1 MSLSP
6 GSLIHDRYSLESE
19 IGRGGMAAVYRARD
33 ETLNRAVAVKV
44 LSERGLGTAGRAR
57 LVHEAQAAAQLNH
70 PNIVTIH
77 DVGEVDGTPYIVM
90 ELVEGG
96 SLHDRASHP
105 GGDRA
110 SHRASHPEGD
120 RASHPEGDQPPITT
134 TDLVR
139 IARQICTALEHAHA
153 HGIVHRDLKPE
164 NVLLTADGTAKL
176 TDFGLALSIASRTT
190 TEGVIAGTV
199 FYLAPEQALGQP
211 LDGRTDLYAVG
222 VMLYELTA
230 GRLPFAAEDPIAVVS
245 QHLYTPVVPPSTYND
260 DIPAALET
268 LILQLMAKRPEE
280 RPASA
285 ADVRRALE
293 SIDLSPAKAGR
304 AAPASMLERIARGH
318 LVARERELHEA
329 RSLWQQAAD
338 GRSQVLLIS
347 GEPGVGKTRL
357 TRELAAQAAVT
368 GGTVLTGECYAEA
381 GAPYAPIS
389 QIIQQAVD
397 GRSPGELGLPE
408 FVLADLVT
416 LAPLLRARHPDI
428 PPNPPVDPQTEQQR
442 LSESVVLLFSALSS
456 RGPVLLV
463 LEDAHWADG
472 GTLSLLRHL
481 SRRSHQ
487 PDLRLLTVMT
497 YREVELDEAR
507 ALNEVLLDLSREHL
521 AARIKLTRLTRDQ
534 TGEMLAV
541 LFQEEITPEFLDGI
555 YRETE
560 GNPFFV
566 EEVCKA
572 LIEQGVLTREGGRW
586 QRPSMAEVQVPQ
598 SVRVAIQSRLAK
610 LPEDAQEMLR
620 RASILGR
627 EFDVDVLRRVCDL
640 DEDRLINSLEA
651 AERAQLIEELHR
663 PGEPR
668 SASPRFTFLHAL
680 IPHTLAEAVGGL
692 RRQRIHRRVAEALE
706 QLGADRLDELA
717 PRIGRHFAEAGEW
730 DKAAEYLLRAG
741 DQAYRLYAYQEAIE
755 DYEEALAVLRERKEH
770 EREARTL
777 MKLGSLYHFI
787 FDFPRSRRAYQE
799 GFAVWQSL
807 GSAPAGADLPPA
819 SRPFRFKWGRAA
831 TFDPLHT
838 ETTFDNAIADQ
849 LFAGLVERT
858 PEMDIVPDL
867 ARSWEIHEA
876 GRTYL
881 FQLWPDARWSD
892 GAPVTARDF
901 EVAWKRI
908 LDPAAASRN
917 AEFLYGV
924 KGARAYHLGELTS
937 PDAIGV
943 RAVDPLTLSVEL
955 EAPSGY
961 FLHVLATTAAVAIPA
976 HVFEKHGESW
986 TDPAHLVTSGPFR
999 LEAWRANENIV
1010 LTRNPDYRGRFT
1022 GNVQRV
1028 EADLGDIWDWDDLL
1042 KRYDAD
1048 DLSMTLVPEWKV
1060 EEFRHRHAGEYVTGP
1075 SAYTEWIWM
1084 NLKRPPFDDRR
1095 VRQALVHACDR
1106 EAMVAQRLRG
1116 LDPPAGGGL
1125 VPLGLPGH
1133 TPGIG
1138 LAFDP
1143 DRARRLLAEA
1153 GYSGGRG
1160 FPKVEMVVPTAV
1172 GELPHF
1178 EYLKAQWREILG
1190 IDVTL
1195 VSVGQPESNRRLRES
1210 PPDLAR
1216 FAWLADYPDPDSFL
1230 RVGLSYY
1237 GDVRWNDEYAGL
1249 VEAAGRSTDQGER
1262 LALYAWADRL
1272 LMQEAAVM
1280 PLVYGRVDL
1289 LLKPWVRKF
1298 PLSPVRFWF
1307 WKDVVIDDE

>member
-1 MSLSP
+1 MSLSS
-6 GSLIHDRYSLESE
+6 GSLLHDRYRLETE

-33 ETLNRAVAVKV
+33 EMLNRAVAVKV

-77 DVGEVDGTPYIVM
+77 DVGEVEGTPYIVM

-96 SLHDRASHP
+96 SLHDRASH
-105 GGDRA
+105 
-110 SHRASHPEGD
+110 RASHPEGD
-120 RASHPEGDQPPITT
+120 PEGDRPPASTADI
-134 TDLVR
+134 VS

-153 HGIVHRDLKPE
+153 HDIVHRDLKPE

-230 GRLPFAAEDPIAVVS
+230 GRLPFAAEDPLAVVA

-260 DIPAALET
+260 DIPPALET
-268 LILQLMAKRPEE
+268 LILQLMAKRPED

-285 ADVRRALE
+285 GELRRALE
-293 SIDLSPAKAGR
+293 SIDLSPGRAAR

-329 RSLWQQAAD
+329 RSLWQQVAD
-338 GRSQVLLIS
+338 GQSQMLLIS

-357 TRELAAQAAVT
+357 TRELAAQAAVS

-416 LAPLLRARHPDI
+416 LAPVLRAHHPDI
-428 PPNPPVDPQTEQQR
+428 PPNPPVDPHTEQQR
-442 LSESVVLLFSALSS
+442 LSESIVLLFSALS
-456 RGPVLLV
+456 RQGPVLLV

-472 GTLSLLRHL
+472 GTLSMLRHL
-481 SRRSHQ
+481 ARRSHQ

-507 ALNEVLLDLSREHL
+507 ALNEVLLDLGRERL
-521 AARIKLTRLTRDQ
+521 ATRIKLTRLSRDQ
-534 TGEMLAV
+534 TGELLAV
-541 LFQEEITPEFLDGI
+541 LFQEEITPDFLDGI

-572 LIEQGVLTREGGRW
+572 LIEQGVLTRQGGRW

-598 SVRVAIQSRLAK
+598 SVRVAIQGRLAR

-620 RASILGR
+620 RASVIGR
-627 EFDVDVLRRVCDL
+627 EFDVSILRLVCEL
-640 DEDRLINSLEA
+640 DEDHLIDALEA
-651 AERAQLIEELHR
+651 GERAQLIEELHR

-680 IPHTLAEAVGGL
+680 IPHTLAEAVSGL

-706 QLGADRLDELA
+706 HLSGDRLDELA

-730 DKAAEYLLRAG
+730 DKAADYLLQAG
-741 DQAYRLYAYQEAIE
+741 DQANRLYAYQEAIE
-755 DYEEALAVLRERKEH
+755 DYEEALGILRERKERD
-770 EREARTL
+770 REARTL
-777 MKLGSLYHFI
+777 MKLGSLYHAI

-807 GSAPAGADLPPA
+807 GSAPPASALRPA
-819 SRPFRFKWGRAA
+819 SRPFRTKWGRAA

-838 ETTFDNAIADQ
+838 ETVFDNAIADQ

-858 PEMDIVPDL
+858 AEMDIVPLL

-876 GRTYL
+876 GRKYL
-881 FQLWPDARWSD
+881 FQLRPDARWSD
-892 GAPVTARDF
+892 GVPVTARDF
-901 EVAWKRI
+901 EVAWKRV
-908 LDPAAASRN
+908 LDPAANSRN
-917 AEFLYGV
+917 ADFLYDI
-924 KGARAYHLGELTS
+924 KGARAYHLGQLAS
-937 PDAIGV
+937 PEAIGV
-943 RAVDPLTLSVEL
+943 RAVDALTLSVEL
-955 EAPSGY
+955 ESPAGY
-961 FLHVLATTAAVAIPA
+961 FLHVLATTAACSIPA
-976 HVFEKHGESW
+976 HVFDKHGAAW
-986 TDPAHLVTSGPFR
+986 TDPAHVATNGPFR
-999 LEAWRANENIV
+999 LEAWRPNEAVV
-1010 LTRNPDYRGRFT
+1010 LTRNPEYRGRLG

-1028 EADLGDIWDWDDLL
+1028 EADLTEIWDWDDLL
-1042 KRYDAD
+1042 KRYEGDE
-1048 DLSMTLVPEWKV
+1048 LSVTLIPEWKV
-1060 EEFRHRHAGEYVTGP
+1060 EEFRHRHADEYVTGP
-1075 SAYTEWIWM
+1075 SALTEWVWV
-1084 NLKRPPFDDRR
+1084 NLSRPPFNDRR

-1106 EAMVAQRLRG
+1106 ETMVAQRLRG
-1116 LDPPAGGGL
+1116 LDPPATGGL

-1138 LAFDP
+1138 LPFDP
-1143 DRARRLLAEA
+1143 DRARSLLGEA
-1153 GYSGGRG
+1153 GFPEGRG
-1160 FPKVEMVVPTAV
+1160 FPQVEFLVQASSREM
-1172 GELPHF
+1172 PHF
-1178 EYLKAQWREILG
+1178 EYLRAQWREVLG
-1190 IDVTL
+1190 IEVQPMT
-1195 VSVGQPESNRRLRES
+1195 VGTDEFNRRMKEA

-1216 FAWLADYPDPDSFL
+1216 SAWLADYPDPDSFL
-1230 RVGLSYY
+1230 RLGLAYN
-1237 GDVRWNDEYAGL
+1237 GDVNWNSEYAEL
-1249 VEAAGRSTDQGER
+1249 VESAGRSTDQRER
-1262 LALYAWADRL
+1262 LALYAQADLL
-1272 LMQEAAVM
+1272 LMEEAAVM
-1280 PLVYGRVDL
+1280 PLVYGRIDL
-1289 LLKPWVRKF
+1289 LLKPWVRQF
-1298 PLSPVRFWF
+1298 PMSPVRFWF
-1307 WKDVVIDDE
+1307 WKDVVMDEE

>member
-1 MSLSP
+1 VSLSS
-6 GSLIHDRYSLESE
+6 GSLIHDRYRLESE

-33 ETLNRAVAVKV
+33 EMLNRAVAVKV

-96 SLHDRASHP
+96 SLHDRASH
-105 GGDRA
+105 
-110 SHRASHPEGD
+110 RASHPEGD
-120 RASHPEGDQPPITT
+120 RPPDSTA
-134 TDLVR
+134 DLVR

-164 NVLLTADGTAKL
+164 NVLLTSNGTAKL
-176 TDFGLALSIASRTT
+176 TDFGLALSIASRAT

-199 FYLAPEQALGQP
+199 FYLAPEQALGQT

-230 GRLPFAAEDPIAVVS
+230 GRLPFAAEDPLAVIS

-260 DIPAALET
+260 DIPPALET
-268 LILQLMAKRPEE
+268 LILQLMAKRPED

-285 ADVRRALE
+285 GELRRTLE
-293 SIDLSPAKAGR
+293 SIDLSPAKTGR

-329 RSLWQQAAD
+329 RSLWQQAAA
-338 GRSQVLLIS
+338 GQGQVLLIS

-357 TRELAAQAAVT
+357 TRELAAQAAVS

-381 GAPYAPIS
+381 SAPYAPIS

-416 LAPLLRARHPDI
+416 LAPVLRARHPEI
-428 PPNPPVDPQTEQQR
+428 PPNPPADPHVEQQR
-442 LSESVVLLFSALSS
+442 LSDSLVLLFSALSGH
-456 RGPVLLV
+456 GPVLLV

-481 SRRSHQ
+481 ARRSHQ

-507 ALNEVLLDLSREHL
+507 ALNEVLLDLGREHL
-521 AARIKLTRLTRDQ
+521 ATRIKLTRLSRDQ
-534 TGEMLAV
+534 TGELLAV

-572 LIEQGVLTREGGRW
+572 LIEQGVLTRQGGRW
-586 QRPSMAEVQVPQ
+586 QRPSMADVQVPQ
-598 SVRVAIQSRLAK
+598 SVRVAIQGRLAK
-610 LPEDAQEMLR
+610 LPEDAQELVR
-620 RASILGR
+620 RASVIGR
-627 EFDVDVLRRVCDL
+627 EFDVDVLRLVCDL
-640 DEDRLINSLEA
+640 DEDHLIDALEA
-651 AERAQLIEELHR
+651 AERAQLIEEIHH
-663 PGEPR
+663 PGTAR
-668 SASPRFTFLHAL
+668 STSPRFTFVHAL
-680 IPHTLAEAVGGL
+680 IPHTLAETVSGM
-692 RRQRIHRRVAEALE
+692 RRQRLHRRVAEALE
-706 QLGADRLDELA
+706 RLGADRLDELA

-730 DKAAEYLLRAG
+730 DKAADYLLRAG
-741 DQAYRLYAYQEAIE
+741 DQANKLYAYQEAIE
-755 DYEEALAVLRERKEH
+755 DYEEALSILRERKER
-770 EREARTL
+770 EREARTW
-777 MKLGSLYHFI
+777 MKLGSLYHAI

-799 GFAVWQSL
+799 GFAVWQGL
-807 GSAPAGADLPPA
+807 GSAGPEAALRPA
-819 SRPFRFKWGRAA
+819 SRPFRIKWGRAA
-831 TFDPLHT
+831 TFDPLYT

-858 PEMDIVPDL
+858 PEMDIIPDL
-867 ARSWEIHEA
+867 ARSWELHEA
-876 GRTYL
+876 GRKYL
-881 FQLWPDARWSD
+881 FQLRSDARWSD
-892 GAPVTARDF
+892 GVPVTARDF

-908 LDPAAASRN
+908 LDPAVGSRN
-917 AEFLYGV
+917 AHFLYDI
-924 KGARAYHLGELTS
+924 KGARAYHRGELTS
-937 PDAIGV
+937 AEDLGV

-955 EAPSGY
+955 ESPSGY
-961 FLHVLATTAAVAIPA
+961 FLHVLATPVAYPIPA
-976 HVFEKHGESW
+976 HIFDKHGASW
-986 TDPAHLVTSGPFR
+986 AEPANLATNGPFR
-999 LEAWRANENIV
+999 LEAWRPNEQVV
-1010 LTRNPDYRGRFT
+1010 LARNPEYRGRFG

-1028 EADLGDIWDWDDLL
+1028 EADLAEIWDWDDLL
-1042 KRYDAD
+1042 KRYEGDE
-1048 DLSMTLVPEWKV
+1048 LSVTLVPEWKV
-1060 EEFRHRHAGEYVTGP
+1060 EEFRHRHADEYVTGP
-1075 SAYTEWIWM
+1075 SAYTEWVWM
-1084 NLKRPPFDDRR
+1084 NLSRPPFDDRR

-1116 LDPPAGGGL
+1116 LDPPGTGGL

-1138 LAFDP
+1138 LPFDP
-1143 DRARRLLAEA
+1143 DRARSLMTEA
-1153 GYSGGRG
+1153 GYPGGMG
-1160 FPKVEMVVPTAV
+1160 FPQVEIIVLSAL

-1178 EYLKAQWREILG
+1178 EYLRAQWREVLG
-1190 IDVTL
+1190 IDIQRMVL
-1195 VSVGQPESNRRLRES
+1195 GAEEFLRRMKES
-1210 PPDLAR
+1210 PPALAR
-1216 FAWLADYPDPDSFL
+1216 MAWLADYPDPDSFL

-1237 GDVRWNDEYAGL
+1237 GDVRWNAEYAEL
-1249 VEAAGRSTDQGER
+1249 VEAAGRSTDQRER
-1262 LALYAWADRL
+1262 LALYQRADRL
-1272 LMQEAAVM
+1272 LIQEAAVM
-1280 PLVYGRVDL
+1280 PLVYGRIDL
-1289 LLKPWVRKF
+1289 LLKPWVSQF
-1298 PLSPVRFWF
+1298 PVSPVRFWF
-1307 WKDVVIDDE
+1307 WKDVVMEEE

>member
-1 MSLSP
+1 MSLSS
-6 GSLIHDRYSLESE
+6 GSLLHDRYRLETE

-33 ETLNRAVAVKV
+33 EMLNRAVAVKV

-96 SLHDRASHP
+96 SLHDRASH
-105 GGDRA
+105 
-110 SHRASHPEGD
+110 RASHPEGD
-120 RASHPEGDQPPITT
+120 RASHPEGDPVGDRPPTST
-134 TDLVR
+134 ADLVS

-230 GRLPFAAEDPIAVVS
+230 GRLPFAAEDPLAVVS

-260 DIPAALET
+260 DIPPSLET
-268 LILQLMAKRPEE
+268 LILQLMAKRPED

-285 ADVRRALE
+285 GELRRALE
-293 SIDLSPAKAGR
+293 SIDLSPGRAGR

-338 GRSQVLLIS
+338 GQSQVLLIS

-357 TRELAAQAAVT
+357 TRELAAQAAVS

-397 GRSPGELGLPE
+397 GSSPGELGLPE

-416 LAPLLRARHPDI
+416 LAPVLRARHPDI

-456 RGPVLLV
+456 HGPVLLV

-481 SRRSHQ
+481 ARRSHQ

-507 ALNEVLLDLSREHL
+507 ALNEVLLDLGREHL

-541 LFQEEITPEFLDGI
+541 LFQEEITPDFLDGI

-572 LIEQGVLTREGGRW
+572 LIEQGVLTRQGGRW
-586 QRPSMAEVQVPQ
+586 HRPSMAEVQVPQ

-620 RASILGR
+620 RASIVGR
-627 EFDVDVLRRVCDL
+627 EFDVDVLRKACDL
-640 DEDRLINSLEA
+640 DEDRLIDSLEA

-663 PGEPR
+663 PGEAR
-668 SASPRFTFLHAL
+668 SASPRFTFVHAL
-680 IPHTLAEAVGGL
+680 IPHTLAEAVSGL

-706 QLGADRLDELA
+706 QLSGDRLDELA
-717 PRIGRHFAEAGEW
+717 PSIGRHFAEAGEW
-730 DKAAEYLLRAG
+730 DKAAEHLLRAG
-741 DQAYRLYAYQEAIE
+741 DQANRLYAYQEAIE
-755 DYEEALAVLRERKEH
+755 DYEEALGILRERKER

-777 MKLGSLYHFI
+777 MKLGSLYHAI

-799 GFAVWQSL
+799 GFAVWQGL
-807 GSAPAGADLPPA
+807 GSARPEAALRPAA
-819 SRPFRFKWGRAA
+819 RPFLIKWGRAA
-831 TFDPLHT
+831 TFDPLHN
-838 ETTFDNAIADQ
+838 ETVFDNAIADQ

-858 PEMDIVPDL
+858 AEMDIVPDL
-867 ARSWEIHEA
+867 ARSWEVHEG

-881 FQLWPDARWSD
+881 FQLRPDARWSD
-892 GAPVTARDF
+892 GVPVTARDF
-901 EVAWKRI
+901 EVAWKRM
-908 LDPAAASRN
+908 LDPEVASPN
-917 AEFLYGV
+917 ADFLMDI
-924 KGARAYHLGELTS
+924 KGARAYHRGEVTS

-943 RAVDPLTLSVEL
+943 RAVDPITLSVEL

-961 FLHVLATTAAVAIPA
+961 FLHVLATTAACAIPG
-976 HVFEKHGESW
+976 HVLEKHGAAW
-986 TDPAHLVTSGPFR
+986 TDPAHLATCGPFR
-999 LEAWRANENIV
+999 LEEWRPNEWIV
-1010 LTRNPDYRGRFT
+1010 LTRNPDYHGRFG
-1022 GNVQRV
+1022 GNVQRL
-1028 EADLGDIWDWDDLL
+1028 EADLAEIWDWDDLL
-1042 KRYDAD
+1042 KRYEAD
-1048 DLSMTLVPEWKV
+1048 ELSVTNVPEWKV
-1060 EEFRHRHAGEYVTGP
+1060 EEFRHRHAGEYVTAP
-1075 SAYTEWIWM
+1075 AAYTEWVWM
-1084 NLKRPPFDDRR
+1084 NLTRPPFDDRR

-1116 LDPPAGGGL
+1116 LDPPGTGGL

-1138 LAFDP
+1138 LPFDP
-1143 DRARRLLAEA
+1143 DRARSLLAEA
-1153 GYSGGRG
+1153 GYPDGRG
-1160 FPKVEMVVPTAV
+1160 FPEVEILLLSSL

-1178 EYLKAQWREILG
+1178 EYLRAQWREVLG
-1190 IDVTL
+1190 IDVQRL
-1195 VSVGQPESNRRLRES
+1195 VLGAEEFQHRMKES
-1210 PPDLAR
+1210 PPALVR
-1216 FAWLADYPDPDSFL
+1216 MAWLADYPDPDSFL

-1237 GDVRWNDEYAGL
+1237 GDVHWNSEYALL
-1249 VEAAGRSTDQGER
+1249 VESAGRSTDQRER
-1262 LALYAWADRL
+1262 LALYERAERL
-1272 LMQEAAVM
+1272 LIQEAAVM
-1280 PLVYGRVDL
+1280 PLVYGRIDV
-1289 LLKPWVRKF
+1289 LLKPWVHQF
-1298 PLSPVRFWF
+1298 PISPVRFWF
-1307 WKDVVIDDE
+1307 WKDVVMEEE

>member
-1 MSLSP
+1 VSLSS
-6 GSLIHDRYSLESE
+6 GSLIHDRYRLESE

-33 ETLNRAVAVKV
+33 EMLNRAVAVKV

-105 GGDRA
+105 EGD
-110 SHRASHPEGD
+110 PEGD
-120 RASHPEGDQPPITT
+120 RPPASTVET
-134 TDLVR
+134 VR
-139 IARQICTALEHAHA
+139 IARQVCTALEHAHA

-164 NVLLTADGTAKL
+164 NVLLSADGTAKL
-176 TDFGLALSIASRTT
+176 SDFGLALSIASRTT

-199 FYLAPEQALGQP
+199 FYLAPEQALGQA
-211 LDGRTDLYAVG
+211 LDGRTDLYAIG

-230 GRLPFAAEDPIAVVS
+230 GRLPFAAEDPLAVVS
-245 QHLYTPVVPPSTYND
+245 QHLYTPVVPPSTYKD
-260 DIPAALET
+260 DIPPALET
-268 LILQLMAKRPEE
+268 LILQLMSKRPED

-285 ADVRRALE
+285 GELRRALE
-293 SIDLSPAKAGR
+293 SIDLSPAKTGLAG
-304 AAPASMLERIARGH
+304 PASTLERIARGH

-329 RSLWQQAAD
+329 RSLWQQAAA
-338 GRSQVLLIS
+338 GQGQVLLIS

-357 TRELAAQAAVT
+357 TRELAAQAAVS

-408 FVLADLVT
+408 FVVADLLT
-416 LAPLLRARHPDI
+416 LAPVLRAHHPDL
-428 PPNPPVDPQTEQQR
+428 PANPPVDPQTEQQR
-442 LSESVVLLFSALSS
+442 LSESVVLLLSALSS
-456 RGPVLLV
+456 HGPVLLV

-472 GTLSLLRHL
+472 ASLSLLRHL
-481 SRRSHQ
+481 ARRSHQ

-541 LFQEEITPEFLDGI
+541 LFQEEITPDFLDGI

-620 RASILGR
+620 RASVVGR

-640 DEDRLINSLEA
+640 DEDRLIDTLEA

-663 PGEPR
+663 PGEAR

-680 IPHTLAEAVGGL
+680 IPHTLAEGVGGL

-755 DYEEALAVLRERKEH
+755 DYEEALGILRERKKH
-770 EREARTL
+770 DREARTL
-777 MKLGSLYHFI
+777 MKLGSLYHAI

-799 GFAVWQSL
+799 GFAIWQSV
-807 GSAPAGADLPPA
+807 GAARPETTPRPA
-819 SRPFRFKWGRAA
+819 SRPFRIKWGRAA
-831 TFDPLHT
+831 TFDPLYT
-838 ETTFDNAIADQ
+838 ETTFDNALGDQ

-858 PEMDIVPDL
+858 AEMDIVPDL
-867 ARSWEIHEA
+867 ARSWEIHEG
-876 GRTYL
+876 GRKYL
-881 FQLWPDARWSD
+881 FQLRPDARWSD
-892 GAPVTARDF
+892 GVPVTARDF

-908 LDPAAASRN
+908 LDPAVASRN
-917 AEFLYGV
+917 AQFLYDI
-924 KGARAYHLGELTS
+924 KGGRAYHLGQLAS
-937 PDAIGV
+937 PEAIGV

-955 EAPSGY
+955 DSPSGY
-961 FLHVLATTAAVAIPA
+961 FLHVLATTAACAIPA
-976 HVFEKHGESW
+976 HVFEKVGASW
-986 TDPAHLVTSGPFR
+986 ADPAHLVTCGPFR
-999 LEAWRANENIV
+999 LETWRPTELVV
-1010 LTRNPDYRGRFT
+1010 LTRNPDYRGRFG

-1028 EADLGDIWDWDDLL
+1028 EADLAEIWDWDDLL
-1042 KRYDAD
+1042 KRYEAD

-1060 EEFRHRHAGEYVTGP
+1060 EEFRHRHADEYVTGP
-1075 SAYTEWIWM
+1075 SAYTEWVWM
-1084 NLKRPPFDDRR
+1084 NLNRPPFDDRR

-1106 EAMVAQRLRG
+1106 ETMVAQRLRG
-1116 LDPPAGGGL
+1116 LDPPGTGGL

-1138 LAFDP
+1138 LPFDP
-1143 DRARRLLAEA
+1143 DRARSLLAEA
-1153 GYSGGRG
+1153 GYPDGRG
-1160 FPKVEMVVPTAV
+1160 FPEVEILLLSSL

-1178 EYLKAQWREILG
+1178 EYLRAQWREVLG
-1190 IDVTL
+1190 IDIQRL
-1195 VSVGQPESNRRLRES
+1195 VRGNEEFVRLMKES
-1210 PPDLAR
+1210 PPALAR
-1216 FAWLADYPDPDSFL
+1216 MAWLADYPDPDSFL
-1230 RVGLSYY
+1230 RVGLAYY
-1237 GDVRWNDEYAGL
+1237 GDVHWNSEYAEL
-1249 VEAAGRSTDQGER
+1249 VESASRSTDQRER
-1262 LALYAWADRL
+1262 LALYERADRL
-1272 LMQEAAVM
+1272 LIQEAAVM
-1280 PLVYGRVDL
+1280 PLVYGRIDF

-1298 PLSPVRFWF
+1298 PISPVRFWF
-1307 WKDVVIDDE
+1307 WKDVVMEEE

>member
-1 MSLSP
+1 MNLTS
-6 GSLIHDRYSLESE
+6 GSVIHDRYRLQEE
-19 IGRGGMAAVYRARD
+19 IGRGGTATVYRARD
-33 ETLNRAVAVKV
+33 EKLNRDVAVKV
-44 LSERGLGTAGRAR
+44 LGRPGLGTAGRAR

-70 PNIVTIH
+70 PHIVTVH
-77 DVGEVDGTPYIVM
+77 DVGEVDDTPYIVM
-90 ELVEGG
+90 ELVDGG
-96 SLHDRASHP
+96 SLHDRPPASP
-105 GGDRA
+105 AAMVG
-110 SHRASHPEGD
+110 
-120 RASHPEGDQPPITT
+120 
-134 TDLVR
+134 
-139 IARQICTALEHAHA
+139 IARQVCTALEHAHA

-164 NVLLTADGTAKL
+164 NVLLSPDGTAKL

-230 GRLPFAAEDPIAVVS
+230 GRLPFSADDPLAVVS

-268 LILQLMAKRPEE
+268 LILQLMAKRPED

-285 ADVRRALE
+285 GELRRALE
-293 SIDLSPAKAGR
+293 SIDLSPGGVGR

-357 TRELAAQAAVT
+357 TRELAAQAAVS
-368 GGTVLTGECYAEA
+368 GGTVLTGECYAEV

-397 GRSPGELGLPE
+397 GRTPGELGLPD
-408 FVLADLVT
+408 FVMADLVT
-416 LAPLLRARHPDI
+416 LAPVLRARLPDV

-442 LSESVVLLFSALSS
+442 LSESIVLLFSALAGQ
-456 RGPVLLV
+456 GPVLLV

-472 GTLSLLRHL
+472 GTLSMLRHVA
-481 SRRSHQ
+481 RRSHQ
-487 PDLRLLTVMT
+487 PDLHLLTVMT

-507 ALNEVLLDLSREHL
+507 ALNEVLLDLGREHL
-521 AARIKLTRLTRDQ
+521 ATRIKLTRLSRDQ
-534 TGEMLAV
+534 TGELLAV

-572 LIEQGVLTREGGRW
+572 LIEQGVLTRQGGRW

-598 SVRVAIQSRLAK
+598 SVRVAIQGRLAK
-610 LPEDAQEMLR
+610 LPEEAQEMLR
-620 RASILGR
+620 RASIVGR
-627 EFDVDVLRRVCDL
+627 EFDVDLLRLVCDL
-640 DEDRLINSLEA
+640 DEDHLIEALEA
-651 AERAQLIEELHR
+651 GERAQLIEEMHR
-663 PGEPR
+663 PGESR
-668 SASPRFTFLHAL
+668 SASPRFTFIHAL
-680 IPHTLAEAVGGL
+680 IPHTLADGVSGL
-692 RRQRIHRRVAEALE
+692 RAQRLHRRVAEALE
-706 QLGADRLDELA
+706 RLGVDRLDELA
-717 PRIGRHFAEAGEW
+717 PRIGRHYAEAAEW

-741 DQAYRLYAYQEAIE
+741 DQANKLYAYQEAIE
-755 DYEEALAVLRERKEH
+755 NYEESLAILRERKERD
-770 EREARTL
+770 REARTL
-777 MKLGSLYHFI
+777 MKLGSLYHAM

-807 GSAPAGADLPPA
+807 GSARPEAALQPAA
-819 SRPFRFKWGRAA
+819 RPFRIKWGRAA
-831 TFDPLHT
+831 TFDPLYT
-838 ETTFDNAIADQ
+838 ETVFDNAIADH

-858 PEMDIVPDL
+858 AEMDIVPDL

-876 GRTYL
+876 GRKYL
-881 FQLWPDARWSD
+881 FQLRPDARWSD
-892 GAPVTARDF
+892 GVPITARDF

-908 LDPAAASRN
+908 LDPAAASPN
-917 AEFLYGV
+917 ADFLLGV
-924 KGARAYHLGELTS
+924 KGARAYHLGEVAS
-937 PDAIGV
+937 PEAVGV

-955 EAPSGY
+955 ESPAGY
-961 FLHVLATTAAVAIPA
+961 FLHVLATTAACSIPS
-976 HVFEKHGESW
+976 HLFEKHGAAW
-986 TDPAHLVTSGPFR
+986 ADPALVATNGPFR
-999 LEAWRANENIV
+999 LEEWRPNELVV
-1010 LTRNPDYRGRFT
+1010 LTRNPDYRGRFG
-1022 GNVQRV
+1022 GNVHRV
-1028 EADLGDIWDWDDLL
+1028 EVELGEIFDWDELL
-1042 KRYDAD
+1042 TRYEQDE
-1048 DLSMTLVPEWKV
+1048 LSVTLVPEWKV
-1060 EEFRHRHAGEYVTGP
+1060 EEFRHRHADEYVTGP
-1075 SAYTEWIWM
+1075 SAYTEWVWM
-1084 NLKRPPFDDRR
+1084 NLSRPPFDDRR

-1106 EAMVAQRLRG
+1106 ETMVAQRLRG
-1116 LDPPAGGGL
+1116 LDPPGTGGL

-1138 LAFDP
+1138 LPFDP
-1143 DRARRLLAEA
+1143 DRARSLLAEA
-1153 GYSGGRG
+1153 GYPGGRG
-1160 FPKVEMVVPTAV
+1160 FPRVEILLLSAL

-1178 EYLKAQWREILG
+1178 EYLRAQWREVLG
-1190 IDVTL
+1190 IDVQRVML
-1195 VSVGQPESNRRLRES
+1195 GAEEFKRRMKTS

-1216 FAWLADYPDPDSFL
+1216 MAWLADYPDPDSFL

-1237 GDVRWNDEYAGL
+1237 GDVHWNSEYAEL
-1249 VEAAGRSTDQGER
+1249 VESAGRSTDQRAR
-1262 LALYAWADRL
+1262 LALYERADRL
-1272 LMQEAAVM
+1272 LMQEAAVL
-1280 PLVYGRVDL
+1280 PLIYGRIDL

-1298 PLSPVRFWF
+1298 PISPVRFWF
-1307 WKDVVIDDE
+1307 WKDVAIEEE